1 MRRRRAHVPATDP
14 DRDLEEG
21 LDRGLPSHRHRGLDL
36 DLRVRLG
43 GFDLQCRL
51 QVGPGEV
58 VAVVGPNGAGKST
71 LLQAIAGLVDVEGR
85 VEAAGRVLDD
95 SGAGVHVPAAARR
108 IGVVFQDHLLFPHLT
123 ARGNVAFGPRARG
136 IGRDHAH
143 QLADQWL
150 ARIGLAAHAGARVA
164 QLSGGQAQ
172 RVALARALASEPTA
186 LLLDEPLAALDV
198 ATRHATRRLLR
209 QHLDAFPG
217 PVVLVTHDPV
227 EAGTLA
233 ERIVVLEAGRVTHDG
248 DVAGITGHPRTP
260 WAARLAGVNL
270 YAGTARGTEVV
281 LDDRHGTLA
290 TADALHGPVWVT
302 VPPAAVALYRDPPH
316 GTPRNVWPVT
326 VRGHET
332 VGDRVR
338 VQLDGAPPVTAEV
351 TPTGAASL
359 DLAGPGDL
367 WASVKATELTVY
379 PR

>member
-1 MRRRRAHVPATDP
+1 MADSAVPEA
-14 DRDLEEG
+14 
-21 LDRGLPSHRHRGLDL
+21 GLDL
-36 DLRVRLG
+36 DLRVRVD

-51 QVGPGEV
+51 RIGAGEV

-71 LLQAIAGLVDVEGR
+71 LLQAIAGLVDLDGR
-85 VEAAGRVLDD
+85 VVAAGLVLDD
-95 SGAGVHVPAAARR
+95 SAAGVHVPAAARR
-108 IGVVFQDHLLFPHLT
+108 VGVVFQDHLLFPHLT
-123 ARGNVAFGPRARG
+123 ARENVAFGPRAQG
-136 IGRDHAH
+136 LGRHDAH
-143 QLADQWL
+143 READQWL
-150 ARIGLAAHAGARVA
+150 DRVGLAAHADARPA

-172 RVALARALASEPTA
+172 RVALARALASEPA
-186 LLLDEPLAALDV
+186 VLVLDEPLAALDV

-209 QHLDAFPG
+209 QHLDAFTG

-227 EAGTLA
+227 EAATLA
-233 ERIVVLEAGRVTHDG
+233 ERIVVLEGGRVTHDG
-248 DVAGITGHPRTP
+248 DVAEITGHPRTP

-281 LDDRHGTLA
+281 LDDGHGTLA
-290 TADALHGPVWVT
+290 TADAMHGPVWVT

-316 GTPRNVWPVT
+316 GTPRNVWSVA

-332 VGDRVR
+332 LGDRVR

-351 TPTGAASL
+351 TPTGAAAL
-359 DLAGPGDL
+359 DLAGPGEL